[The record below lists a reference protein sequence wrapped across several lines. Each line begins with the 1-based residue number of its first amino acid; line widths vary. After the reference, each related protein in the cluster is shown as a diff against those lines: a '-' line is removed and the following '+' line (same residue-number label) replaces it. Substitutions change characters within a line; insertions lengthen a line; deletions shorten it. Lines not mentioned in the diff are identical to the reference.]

1 MTATATSE
9 PPLVL
14 VIDDDKLT
22 RLELRLAM
30 TQAGYRVAEATDGKA
45 GLAVFEQTRPAIVLL
60 DALMPV
66 MDGFD
71 CCRQLREMPK
81 AEDIPILMITSL
93 ENQESVDYAF
103 EVGATDYITK
113 PIHWAV
119 LRQRVRRLIRAHQN
133 TQELKRQ
140 NLRSQLFADITVKIR
155 QSLRLSE
162 ILQTTVTEVQ
172 KILQADRVLI
182 YKLERQSSRG
192 ITEALGPGCD
202 SVLAQ
207 TLYPRPLS
215 ADFQEHYQQG
225 KIWAI
230 DDVETGDVP
239 PDLIEWLHQFQVKAK
254 LVVPILLKDELWGLL
269 AVHHCSSIR
278 AWSSF
283 EIELLQQ
290 LADQVGIALTQA
302 RLLEQERHQRQ
313 ELARSNAELEQFAYV
328 ASHDLQEPLR
338 MVASYVQLLERRYQD
353 QLDQNARDFIAYAVD
368 GTVRMQE
375 LIQALLSYSR
385 IGTRA
390 KEFHLT
396 DCNSTLD
403 RALENLRLAIAET
416 EAVVTHDPLPE
427 LMADSI
433 QLTQLFQNLL
443 SNAIKFRS
451 DRPPAIHIS
460 AVQKEESWLFSV
472 QDNGIGM
479 ETRHSDR
486 IFAIFQ
492 RLHSRTKYPGSGIG
506 LAISKKIVERHGGQ
520 IWVESTPGEGTTFY
534 FTIPVGDRANV

>member
-1 MTATATSE
+1 MTVTATSE

-30 TQAGYRVAEATDGKA
+30 TQAGYRVAEATDGKE
-45 GLAVFEQTRPAIVLL
+45 GLAIFEQTRPAIVLL

-71 CCRQLREMPK
+71 CCRQLREMET
-81 AEDIPILMITSL
+81 EDIPILMITSL

-192 ITEALGPGCD
+192 ITEAVGAGCE
-202 SVLAQ
+202 SVLAK

-215 ADFQEHYQQG
+215 ADFQKHYQQG
-225 KIWAI
+225 KFWAI

-269 AVHHCSSIR
+269 VVHHCSSLR
-278 AWSSF
+278 VWSSF

-290 LADQVGIALTQA
+290 LANQVGIALTQV

-385 IGTRA
+385 IGTRG
-390 KEFHLT
+390 KEFRLT
-396 DCNSTLD
+396 DCNSALD

-416 EAVVTHDPLPE
+416 EAVITHDPLPE

-433 QLTQLFQNLL
+433 QLSQLFQNLL
-443 SNAIKFRS
+443 GNALKFRS
-451 DRPPAIHIS
+451 DRPPVIHIG
-460 AVQKEESWLFSV
+460 AVQKEELWLFSV

-479 ETRHSDR
+479 ETKYGDR

-534 FTIPVGDRANV
+534 FTIPVGDQATV

>member
-1 MTATATSE
+1 MTVTATE

-45 GLAVFEQTRPAIVLL
+45 GLEAFEQTRPAIVLL

-71 CCRQLREMPK
+71 CCRQLREMPE

-119 LRQRVRRLIRAHQN
+119 LRQRVRRLIEAHQN
-133 TQELKRQ
+133 TYELKRQ

-155 QSLRLSE
+155 QSLHLSQ

-192 ITEALGPGCD
+192 ITEALGAGCE

-215 ADFQEHYQQG
+215 AEFQEHYQQG
-225 KIWAI
+225 RFWAI
-230 DDVETGDVP
+230 DDVETSDVP
-239 PDLIEWLHQFQVKAK
+239 PDQMEWLHQFQVKAK

-269 AVHHCSSIR
+269 DVHHCSSPR
-278 AWSSF
+278 VWSSF

-290 LADQVGIALTQA
+290 LADQVGIALTQV

-385 IGTRA
+385 IGTRGQ
-390 KEFHLT
+390 EFHLT

-416 EAVVTHDPLPE
+416 ETLITQDPLPE

-451 DRPPAIHIS
+451 DRLPVIHIG
-460 AVQKEESWLFSV
+460 AVQKDESWLFSV

-479 ETRHSDR
+479 EAKHSDR

-534 FTIPVGDRANV
+534 FTIPMGDRAAV

>member
-1 MTATATSE
+1 VTSNE
-9 PPLVL
+9 ASEAPLVL
-14 VIDDDKLT
+14 IVDDDKLT

-30 TQAGYRVAEATDGKA
+30 TQAGYRVVEATDGKA
-45 GLAVFEQTRPAIVLL
+45 GLTVFEQVRPTIVLL

-66 MDGFD
+66 VDGFD
-71 CCRQLREMPK
+71 CCRQIRAMPQ
-81 AEDIPILMITSL
+81 AEGIPVLMITSL
-93 ENQESVDYAF
+93 DSQESVDHAF

-119 LRQRVRRLIRAHQN
+119 LRQRVRRLIEAHQA
-133 TQELKRQ
+133 TEELQRQ

-155 QSLRLSE
+155 QSLQLCQ

-182 YKLERQSSRG
+182 YKLDRHSSSG
-192 ITEALGPGCD
+192 ITEALRTGCP

-215 ADFQEHYQQG
+215 EEFRQRYQQG
-225 KIWAI
+225 HFWAI
-230 DDVETGDVP
+230 N
-239 PDLIEWLHQFQVKAK
+239 DLEADEVAPELAEWLKQLQVKAK
-254 LVVPILLKDELWGLL
+254 LVVPILLKNELWGLL
-269 AVHHCSSIR
+269 VVHQCASAR
-278 AWSSF
+278 VWNSF

-290 LADQVGIALTQA
+290 LADQVGIALAQA
-302 RLLEQERHQRQ
+302 WLLEQERLQRQ

-338 MVASYVQLLERRYQD
+338 MVSSYVQLLERRYKD
-353 QLDQNARDFIAYAVD
+353 RLDQSAHDFIAYAVE

-385 IGTRA
+385 IGTRG

-396 DCNSTLD
+396 DCGSAVD
-403 RALENLRLAIAET
+403 RALENLRLAIAES
-416 EAVVTHDPLPE
+416 EATITHDPLPK
-427 LMADSI
+427 LMADSM
-433 QLTQLFQNLL
+433 QLAQLFQNLL

-451 DRPPAIHIS
+451 DRPLQIHIG
-460 AVQKEESWLFSV
+460 VKKDESWLFSV
-472 QDNGIGM
+472 EDNGIGI
-479 ETRHSDR
+479 EARHGDR

-492 RLHSRTKYPGSGIG
+492 RLHSRTQYPGSGIG

-520 IWVESTPGEGTTFY
+520 IWLESTPGQGTTFY
-534 FTIPVGDRANV
+534 FTIPISEKAIV

>member
-1 MTATATSE
+1 MTVTATSE

-30 TQAGYRVAEATDGKA
+30 TQAGYRVAEATDGKE

-66 MDGFD
+66 LDGFD
-71 CCRQLREMPK
+71 CCRQLREMET
-81 AEDIPILMITSL
+81 EDIPILMITSL

-192 ITEALGPGCD
+192 ITEALGSGCE
-202 SVLAQ
+202 SVLAK

-215 ADFQEHYQQG
+215 ADFQKHYQQG
-225 KIWAI
+225 KFWAI

-239 PDLIEWLHQFQVKAK
+239 PDLIDWLHQFQVKAK

-269 AVHHCSSIR
+269 VVHHCSSLR
-278 AWSSF
+278 VWSSF

-290 LADQVGIALTQA
+290 LANQVGIALTQV

-385 IGTRA
+385 IGTRG
-390 KEFHLT
+390 KEFRLT
-396 DCNSTLD
+396 DCNSALD

-416 EAVVTHDPLPE
+416 EAVITHDPLPE

-433 QLTQLFQNLL
+433 QLSQLFQNLL
-443 SNAIKFRS
+443 GNALKFRS
-451 DRPPAIHIS
+451 DRPPVIHIG

-479 ETRHSDR
+479 ETKYGDR

-520 IWVESTPGEGTTFY
+520 IWVESMPGEGTTFY
-534 FTIPVGDRANV
+534 FTIPVGDQATV

>member
-1 MTATATSE
+1 MTVTTTIES
-9 PPLVL
+9 PLVL

-45 GLAVFEQTRPAIVLL
+45 GLEAFEQTHPAIVLL

-71 CCRQLREMPK
+71 CCRQLRQMPE
-81 AEDIPILMITSL
+81 AEGIPILMITSL

-119 LRQRVRRLIRAHQN
+119 LRQRVRRLIHAHQN
-133 TQELKRQ
+133 TQELRRQ

-155 QSLRLSE
+155 QSLHLSQ

-182 YKLERQSSRG
+182 YKLEHHNSRG
-192 ITEALGPGCD
+192 ITEALGAGCD

-207 TLYPRPLS
+207 MLYPKPLS
-215 ADFQEHYQQG
+215 KDFQQHYQQG
-225 KIWAI
+225 KIWAV

-269 AVHHCSSIR
+269 VVHHCCEPR
-278 AWSSF
+278 VWSSF
-283 EIELLQQ
+283 EIELLRQ
-290 LADQVGIALTQA
+290 LADQVGIALAQA

-338 MVASYVQLLERRYQD
+338 MVASYVQLLKRRYQD
-353 QLDQNARDFIAYAVD
+353 QLDQNAQDFIAYAVD

-385 IGTRA
+385 VGTRGQ
-390 KEFHLT
+390 ELHLT
-396 DCNSTLD
+396 DCQNAFD
-403 RALENLRLAIAET
+403 RALENLGIAIAET
-416 EAVVTHDPLPE
+416 EAVITHDPLPE

-451 DRPPAIHIS
+451 DRPPVIHIG

-479 ETRHSDR
+479 EDKHSDR

-520 IWVESTPGEGTTFY
+520 IWVESAPGEGTTFY
-534 FTIPVGDRANV
+534 FTIPASREATV

>member
-1 MTATATSE
+1 MVATVPD

-14 VIDDDKLT
+14 IVDDDKLT

-30 TQAGYRVAEATDGKA
+30 TQAGYRVAEAVNGKE
-45 GLAVFEQTRPAIVLL
+45 GLAVFEQTHPAIVLL

-71 CCRQLREMPK
+71 CCRQLRAMP
-81 AEDIPILMITSL
+81 EVEGIPILMITSL

-119 LRQRVRRLIRAHQN
+119 LRQRVRRLIKAHQN
-133 TQELKRQ
+133 IQELKRQ

-155 QSLRLSE
+155 QSLHLSQ

-182 YKLERQSSRG
+182 YKLGRCSSRG
-192 ITEALGPGCD
+192 ITE
-202 SVLAQ
+202 VLARSCQ
-207 TLYPRPLS
+207 SALAQALYPRPLS
-215 ADFQEHYQQG
+215 EDFRQRYQQEQF
-225 KIWAI
+225 WAI
-230 DDVETGDVP
+230 DDVEKDNVP
-239 PDLIEWLHQFQVKAK
+239 PELGEWFHQSQIKAE

-269 AVHHCSSIR
+269 AVHHCTCPR
-278 AWSSF
+278 VWSSF

-290 LADQVGIALTQA
+290 LADQVGIALAQA
-302 RLLEQERHQRQ
+302 RLLEQERHQSQ

-368 GTVRMQE
+368 GTTRMQE

-385 IGTRA
+385 IGTRGR
-390 KEFHLT
+390 EFHRT
-396 DCNSTLD
+396 DCQSALD
-403 RALENLRLAIAET
+403 RTLENLRLAIAESK
-416 EAVVTHDPLPE
+416 AVITHDPLPE

-451 DRPPAIHIS
+451 DRPPVIHIG
-460 AVQKEESWLFSV
+460 AVQKNEAWLFSV

-479 ETRHSDR
+479 ENKHSDR

-492 RLHSRTKYPGSGIG
+492 RLHSRTQYPGSGIG

-520 IWVESTPGEGTTFY
+520 IWVESTAGEGTTFY
-534 FTIPVGDRANV
+534 FTIPMSNTV

>member
-1 MTATATSE
+1 MTVTVTSE
-9 PPLVL
+9 PLLVL

-30 TQAGYRVAEATDGKA
+30 TQAGYRVAEAADGKA

-71 CCRQLREMPK
+71 CCRQLRAMPEV
-81 AEDIPILMITSL
+81 EDIPILMITSL
-93 ENQESVDYAF
+93 ENQESVDYTF

-119 LRQRVRRLIRAHQN
+119 LRQRVRRLIEAHQN

-155 QSLRLSE
+155 QSLHLNQ

-192 ITEALGPGCD
+192 ITEALGAGCK

-215 ADFQEHYQQG
+215 KEFQQRYQQG
-225 KIWAI
+225 QFWAI
-230 DDVETGDVP
+230 DDAEKDDVP
-239 PDLIEWLHQFQVKAK
+239 PELAEWFHQFQLKAK
-254 LVVPILLKDELWGLL
+254 LVMPILLKNELWGLL
-269 AVHHCSSIR
+269 VVHHCTSSR
-278 AWSSF
+278 VWSSF

-290 LADQVGIALTQA
+290 LADQVGIALSQA
-302 RLLEQERHQRQ
+302 RLLEQERHQGQ
-313 ELARSNAELEQFAYV
+313 ELVRSNAELEQFAYV

-368 GTVRMQE
+368 GTIRMQE

-385 IGTRA
+385 IGTRGR
-390 KEFHLT
+390 EFHRT
-396 DCNSTLD
+396 DCQSALD
-403 RALENLRLAIAET
+403 RALENLRLAIAESK
-416 EAVVTHDPLPE
+416 AVITHDPLPE
-427 LMADSI
+427 LVADSI

-451 DRPPAIHIS
+451 DRPPVIHIG
-460 AVQKEESWLFSV
+460 AVQKDESWLFSV

-479 ETRHSDR
+479 ETKHGDR

-492 RLHSRTKYPGSGIG
+492 RLHSRNRYPGSGIG

-520 IWVESTPGEGTTFY
+520 IWLKSIPGEGTTFY
-534 FTIPVGDRANV
+534 FTLPVNGQATV

>member
-1 MTATATSE
+1 MTVAATFE

-30 TQAGYRVAEATDGKA
+30 TQAGYRVAEATDGRK

-71 CCRQLREMPK
+71 CCRQLRAMPEV
-81 AEDIPILMITSL
+81 EDIPILMITSL

-119 LRQRVRRLIRAHQN
+119 LRQRVRRLIEAHQN

-140 NLRSQLFADITVKIR
+140 SLRSQLFADITVKIR
-155 QSLRLSE
+155 QSLHLSQ

-182 YKLERQSSRG
+182 YKLERQSSRA
-192 ITEALGPGCD
+192 ITEALGAGCE

-215 ADFQEHYQQG
+215 EEFQQRYQQG
-225 KIWAI
+225 QFWAI
-230 DDVETGDVP
+230 DDAEKDNMP
-239 PDLIEWLHQFQVKAK
+239 PELAEWFQQFQIKAK
-254 LVVPILLKDELWGLL
+254 LVVPILLKNELWGLL
-269 AVHHCSSIR
+269 VVHQCTSPR
-278 AWSSF
+278 VWSSF

-290 LADQVGIALTQA
+290 LSDQVGIALAQA
-302 RLLEQERHQRQ
+302 RLLEQESHQSQ
-313 ELARSNAELEQFAYV
+313 ELVRSNAELEQFAYV

-368 GTVRMQE
+368 GTIRMQE

-385 IGTRA
+385 IGTRG
-390 KEFHLT
+390 KEFHQA
-396 DCNSTLD
+396 DCQSALA
-403 RALENLRLAIAET
+403 RALENLRLAIAES
-416 EAVVTHDPLPE
+416 EAVITHDPLPE

-451 DRPPAIHIS
+451 DRPPVIHIG
-460 AVQKEESWLFSV
+460 AVQKDESWLFSV

-479 ETRHSDR
+479 ETRHGDR

-492 RLHSRTKYPGSGIG
+492 RLHSRAKYLGSGIG

-520 IWVESTPGEGTTFY
+520 IWVESIPGEGTTFY
-534 FTIPVGDRANV
+534 FTLPLGDRATV

>member
-1 MTATATSE
+1 MTVTATSE

-30 TQAGYRVAEATDGKA
+30 TQAGYWVAEATDGKE
-45 GLAVFEQTRPAIVLL
+45 GLAVFERTHPAIVLL

-71 CCRQLREMPK
+71 CCRQLRAMPEV
-81 AEDIPILMITSL
+81 EDIPILMITSL

-119 LRQRVRRLIRAHQN
+119 LRQRVRRLIEAHQN

-155 QSLRLSE
+155 QSLHLNQ

-182 YKLERQSSRG
+182 YKLERHNSRS
-192 ITEALGPGCD
+192 ITEALGTGCP

-215 ADFQEHYQQG
+215 EDFQQRYQQG
-225 KIWAI
+225 KFWAI
-230 DDVETGDVP
+230 DNVETGDMP
-239 PDLIEWLHQFQVKAK
+239 SELAEWLHQFQIKAK
-254 LVVPILLKDELWGLL
+254 LVVPILLKNELWGLL
-269 AVHHCSSIR
+269 AVHHCTSPR

-290 LADQVGIALTQA
+290 LADQVGIALAQS
-302 RLLEQERHQRQ
+302 RLLEQERHQSQ

-338 MVASYVQLLERRYQD
+338 MVSSYVQLLERRYQD
-353 QLDQNARDFIAYAVD
+353 QLDQNARDFITYAVE

-385 IGTRA
+385 VGTRG

-396 DCNSTLD
+396 DCQNSLD
-403 RALENLRLAIAET
+403 RALENLGLMISEN
-416 EAVVTHDPLPE
+416 EAVITHDPLPQ

-451 DRPPAIHIS
+451 DRPPVIHIG
-460 AVQKEESWLFSV
+460 AVQKDESWLFSV

-479 ETRHSDR
+479 ETRYGDR

-534 FTIPVGDRANV
+534 FTLPLDDRATI

>member
-1 MTATATSE
+1 MTVTATSE

-30 TQAGYRVAEATDGKA
+30 TQAGYRVAEATDGKE
-45 GLAVFEQTRPAIVLL
+45 GLAVFKQTRPAIVLL

-71 CCRQLREMPK
+71 CCRQLRAMPE

-119 LRQRVRRLIRAHQN
+119 LRQRVRRLIEAHQD

-155 QSLRLSE
+155 QSLHLSQ

-182 YKLERQSSRG
+182 YKLDRQSSRG
-192 ITEALGPGCD
+192 ITEALGAGCE

-215 ADFQEHYQQG
+215 EEFQQRYQQG
-225 KIWAI
+225 QFWAI
-230 DDVETGDVP
+230 DNAEKDDVLPEMA
-239 PDLIEWLHQFQVKAK
+239 EWFQQFQIKAK
-254 LVVPILLKDELWGLL
+254 LVVPILLKNELWGLL
-269 AVHHCSSIR
+269 VVHHCTSPR
-278 AWSSF
+278 VWSSF
-283 EIELLQQ
+283 EIKLLQQ
-290 LADQVGIALTQA
+290 LADQVGIALAQA
-302 RLLEQERHQRQ
+302 RLLEQERHQSQ

-338 MVASYVQLLERRYQD
+338 MVASYIQLLERRYQD
-353 QLDQNARDFIAYAVD
+353 QLDQNAREFIAYAVD
-368 GTVRMQE
+368 GTLRMQE

-385 IGTRA
+385 IGTRG
-390 KEFHLT
+390 KKFHLT
-396 DCNSTLD
+396 DCQSALD
-403 RALENLRLAIAET
+403 RALENLRLAIAEN
-416 EAVVTHDPLPE
+416 EAVITHDPLPE
-427 LMADSI
+427 LIADSI

-451 DRPPAIHIS
+451 DRPPVIHVG
-460 AVQKEESWLFSV
+460 AVQKDESWLFSI

-479 ETRHSDR
+479 ERRYGDR

-506 LAISKKIVERHGGQ
+506 LAIGKKIVERHGGQ

-534 FTIPVGDRANV
+534 FTLPMGSQATV

>member
-1 MTATATSE
+1 MTVTATSE

-30 TQAGYRVAEATDGKA
+30 TQAGYRVAEATDGKE

-71 CCRQLREMPK
+71 CCRQLREME

-162 ILQTTVTEVQ
+162 ILQTTVAEVQ

-192 ITEALGPGCD
+192 ITEAVGAGCE
-202 SVLAQ
+202 SVLAK

-215 ADFQEHYQQG
+215 ADFQKHYQQG
-225 KIWAI
+225 KFWAI

-269 AVHHCSSIR
+269 VVHHCSSLR
-278 AWSSF
+278 VWSSF

-290 LADQVGIALTQA
+290 LANQVGIALTQV

-385 IGTRA
+385 IGTRG
-390 KEFHLT
+390 KEFRLT
-396 DCNSTLD
+396 DCNSALD

-416 EAVVTHDPLPE
+416 EAVITHDPLPE

-433 QLTQLFQNLL
+433 QLSQLFQNLL
-443 SNAIKFRS
+443 GNALKFRS
-451 DRPPAIHIS
+451 DRPPVIHIG

-479 ETRHSDR
+479 ETKYGDR

-534 FTIPVGDRANV
+534 FTIPVGDQATV